1 MITYEIIEFKPN
13 VRNLCEKN
21 SHMTRGEN
29 VQLILFPMHVF
40 QRQYSLSLFFYF
52 SFFLHFL

>member
-13 VRNLCEKN
+13 ARNLCEKN
-21 SHMTRGEN
+21 SHMTREN